1 MADRSGYIGRAP
13 SDSSIIVARQTNQPT
28 STTSTFVFNSGYD
41 VGYLDIYVNGSKL
54 INALDYT
61 ATDTRNVTLT
71 TAAVNGDVIEFVAY
85 KAFNLA
91 NVLSSA
97 PPGNFTVDGSI
108 TATSAAVSDLTSGR
122 VVIAGTSGEL
132 EDDSRLLY
140 NTSNGLFS
148 IAGTVDINDSIR
160 HRNNADT
167 RIRFPAADTFAV
179 ETDGSEALRVD
190 SSQRLLVNKT
200 TSTASNGHSILQ
212 VASTSNDRAIAI
224 HNFENDANGP
234 FISLGKS
241 RGTSVNSYTIVQDN
255 DELGNIDFFGADGT
269 DFSTIGA
276 RIQAEVDGTPGTNDL
291 PGRLIFA
298 TTADEA
304 NSPTERLRIT
314 SDGKVRVP
322 DNGKFTA
329 GAGDDLKIFHDGT
342 DSFVTN
348 DTGQLILRVASVESA
363 LVAVPNGAVELYH
376 NNVKKFETTS
386 YGAKFSDNV
395 LFNNPDTTGRNL
407 TWEADND
414 ALHWEDNTKAT
425 FGGGNDLQIFH
436 DGSNNYILGSSG
448 NIILKNSSSNYLL
461 ADTTTGAVELNYN
474 DSKKFET
481 TTTGI
486 SVTGSIQASQEYP
499 SIRPTLDL
507 NFAATKSLDR
517 RITFTRGSFGTYTD
531 ENGVLRTASNNV
543 ARFDHDP
550 TTGESLGLLI
560 EEVQD
565 NLFTYSE
572 EFNTGWSNIRSS
584 DSGTTATADPEG
596 NTTGAAYKLVAN
608 TDNNTHRLDKTG
620 LSMST
625 STSYTMSIWAK
636 AAEYTG
642 VSLTIAD
649 SSNSSHGIYFDLSN
663 GTFTNG
669 GNAHSGSMIAYPNG
683 WYRCIATY
691 TTPGSF
697 SYQQCLIGVLQNGTT
712 KSYAGNN
719 SSGIYI
725 WGAQLEQGSF
735 ASSYI
740 PTSGSTGTRWS
751 DKAKIIGTNFTD
763 FYNQTE
769 GTFSVTAKPNEPN
782 NGSNYYFIFEAANYS
797 NYGNAVSIGKDSGN
811 TYRLRPM
818 KHSNLSDSS
827 VAYTTN
833 SVNIAIAGSGS
844 GDGVAVVN
852 GTVSATS
859 TGAPSGTQDHNV
871 LQIGNR
877 YPGSSGGHYSG
888 TIQSLK
894 YYNKR
899 LPNAQLQGL
908 TQQ

>member
-1 MADRSGYIGRAP
+1 MALTKVSGHVI
-13 SDSSIIVARQTNQPT
+13 DQP
-28 STTSTFVFNSGYD
+28 FD
-41 VGYLDIYVNGSKL
+41 VGI
-54 INALDYT
+54 
-61 ATDTRNVTLT
+61 
-71 TAAVNGDVIEFVAY
+71 
-85 KAFNLA
+85 
-91 NVLSSA
+91 
-97 PPGNFTVDGSI
+97 I
-108 TATSAAVSDLTSGR
+108 TATNSYVSGIGTFGNIRVTGIGTFGNIRVTGDLQVDGTTTTLDTVVTEVDRLEVGANNSTVGVAITQSGSGDAAIFMGGNVGIATASPRQKLDVEGNIN
-122 VVIAGTSGEL
+122 VVGIVTATTFVGNITGGSTA
-132 EDDSRLLY
+132 D
-140 NTSNGLFS
+140 FS
-148 IAGTVDINDSIR
+148 IADKIVHTG
-160 HRNNADT
+160 DT
-167 RIRFPAADTFAV
+167 NTAIRFPAADTFSI

-200 TSTASNGHSILQ
+200 TSTTSNGHSILQ

-407 TWEADND
+407 TWEADNN

-517 RITFTRGSFGTYTD
+517 RITFTRGSLGTYTD

-565 NLFTYSE
+565 NLINYSSE
-572 EFNTGWSNIRSS
+572 MNLWTKSNCNVTENAVTSP
-584 DSGTTATADPEG
+584 DGTLTADKI
-596 NTTGAAYKLVAN
+596 A
-608 TDNNTHRLDKTG
+608 
-620 LSMST
+620 LS
-625 STSYTMSIWAK
+625 
-636 AAEYTG
+636 G
-642 VSLTIAD
+642 VSGYVLRSLTISANSVHTYSVYMKKAD
-649 SSNSSHGIYFDLSN
+649 NNFGMLRYRWNGSNYDTVNFDLVN
-663 GTFTNG
+663 GTTSRTPAG
-669 GNAHSGSMIAYPNG
+669 VSSTSIIDVGNG
-683 WYRCIATY
+683 WYRCIVTFTPTSTTASNFQIKSSSEAQTSDGSSY
-691 TTPGSF
+691 TGT
-697 SYQQCLIGVLQNGTT
+697 IDGVRGV
-712 KSYAGNN
+712 YA
-719 SSGIYI
+719 
-725 WGAQLEQGSF
+725 WGAQVEQGSF

-797 NYGNAVSIGKDSGN
+797 NTGNAVSIGKDSGN